1 MEITNKNERL
11 LRNGK
16 NFVIYRWL
24 FVKKISI
31 LISGWKYFKNK
42 LATFSQVR
50 PILQPLV

>member
-16 NFVIYRWL
+16 NFVIYRWR
-24 FVKKISI
+24 FVKQISF